1 MSRFHLPHLR
11 KVSYRARQAGLD
23 LSVRALLDELAGI
36 GETVLLYQGEK
47 GRPRARRMLTETSPT
62 QDALVEVFHLQ
73 RYAPRH

>member
-1 MSRFHLPHLR
+1 MMR
-11 KVSYRARQAGLD
+11 YRARQAGLD

-47 GRPRARRMLTETSPT
+47 GGPRARRMLTETSPT
-62 QDALVEVFHLQ
+62 QDALVEVFHLP